1 MFDTTLGVGA
11 DERREPTDEQLPEIT
26 FTLLLTE
33 LLSDKHIL
41 SKGHHNRQ
49 TLDKEDFSEMPSLVD
64 CVLMSQ
70 GQWTGR
76 CYPLTLPS
84 YLEISHVFTRNV
96 A

>member
-33 LLSDKHIL
+33 LLSDKHIP
-41 SKGHHNRQ
+41 SKRQYKRQ
-49 TLDKEDFSEMPSLVD
+49 TLDKDDFSEMPSLVD

-70 GQWTGR
+70 GQCKGR

-84 YLEISHVFTRNV
+84 YLEISHVLTRNV